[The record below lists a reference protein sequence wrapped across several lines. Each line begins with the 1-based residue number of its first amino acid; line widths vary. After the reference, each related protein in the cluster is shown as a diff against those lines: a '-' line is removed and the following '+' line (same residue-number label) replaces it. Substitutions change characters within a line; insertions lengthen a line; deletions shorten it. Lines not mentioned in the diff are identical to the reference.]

1 MKGDSMN
8 ANKLKGKIIENGL
21 NVAKTADLI
30 NINKSSFY
38 RKLNGFDM
46 FTVSEA
52 VKLKEVLG
60 LTNLEALEI
69 FLSRSFYYED
79 V

>member
-1 MKGDSMN
+1 MN

-30 NINKSSFY
+30 NIHKSSFY
-38 RKLNGFDM
+38 RKLNGFDT

-52 VKLKEVLG
+52 AKLKEILG
-60 LTNLEALEI
+60 LTNLEALDI
-69 FLSRSFYYED
+69 FLSRAWNRENL
-79 V
+79 

>member
-1 MKGDSMN
+1 MN
-8 ANKLKGKIIENGL
+8 ANKLKGKIVEKGL

-30 NINKSSFY
+30 NINRSSFY
-38 RKLNGFDM
+38 RKLNGFDA

-52 VKLKEVLG
+52 VKIKEVLE

-69 FLSRSFYYED
+69 FLSRTCQHENL
-79 V
+79 